1 MIKYRY
7 KLAYNSDFNAN
18 THTNILQV
26 LEATIPYMYEMNM
39 DNQENESAAERELRL
54 LIHQSIVG
62 GVSSIIIII
71 SS

>member
-7 KLAYNSDFNAN
+7 KLVYNSDLNEN
-18 THTNILQV
+18 SHTNILQV

-39 DNQENESAAERELRL
+39 DNQENESGGGGERELRL

-62 GVSSIIIII
+62 GVSLIM